1 MKRRKFDLKFFL
13 LGLCLSLCLAGCG
26 GRNNNQPVLPGDMDP
41 YDIPDARTEQ
51 QAALDRE
58 NQAAQAEQEKQEQL
72 EFMENNTKPYVPG
85 DNADNK
91 TGTGMDGLDV
101 DPDTDP
107 DKDSGGDDDAS
118 VPGSNEQY
126 ASDGNYV
133 VPEGMPELTMEAL
146 GVPEWTGQPWAVLN
160 ANTPYFAMQEEKP
173 ALGETYS
180 SLDDKRRP
188 GSALICLREKA
199 KESQPDYSFE
209 IKAGSLSVPGWNED
223 AYPGVIRNIASE
235 KLSGGTPV
243 DGKVFY
249 MRRLIGDGLGSMA
262 LGRRNTMVCTE
273 YMGEYGLQALEDSVL
288 RYLER
293 SRKRV
298 IYRVTPVFEGDEKIA
313 RGAVVEA
320 MSWGDSDSDIMNN
333 KDLCFNLFAYNVQ
346 PGVTINYS
354 TGATTFDDKA
364 DTDLSTAI
372 CDDFVLD
379 TSRKEAHTPECER
392 LVRDINPAVQSFYY
406 GTTATL
412 AAWSIDWNTCSCMEE
427 MLLAQPEDPDGP
439 DVGPTPDAPD
449 DNTRTGRDDLLA
461 GDLTAQDAPGESD
474 PDGGTD
480 GSEPETEP
488 AEQSAGDGHDEG

>member
-1 MKRRKFDLKFFL
+1 MKHHKFNWKLFL

-26 GRNNNQPVLPGDMDP
+26 DKNDQPVLPGDMDP

-58 NQAAQAEQEKQEQL
+58 NQAAQAEQEKQDEL
-72 EFMENNTKPYVPG
+72 EFMENNTKPYAPG

-91 TGTGMDGLDV
+91 TGTGMDGLEA
-101 DPDTDP
+101 DP
-107 DKDSGGDDDAS
+107 DKDPDDGGEPAADPD
-118 VPGSNEQY
+118 EQY
-126 ASDGNYV
+126 AMDGNYII
-133 VPEGMPELTMEAL
+133 PEGMPELTMEAL

-160 ANTPYFAMQEEKP
+160 ANTPYFAMPEEKP

-188 GSALICLREKA
+188 GSALICLREKSE
-199 KESQPDYSFE
+199 ESLPDYSFE

-223 AYPGVIRNIASE
+223 AYPGVIKNIAPE

-298 IYRVTPVFEGDEKIA
+298 IYRVTPVFEGSEKIA

-333 KDLCFNLFAYNVQ
+333 KDLCFNLFVYNVQ

-354 TGATTFDDKA
+354 TGATTFDDQA
-364 DTDLSTAI
+364 DTNLSTAI

-412 AAWSIDWNTCSCMEE
+412 AAWSIDWNTCSCMED
-427 MLLAQPEDPDGP
+427 MLLTQPEDPDETNAGP
-439 DVGPTPDAPD
+439 VPDEPN
-449 DNTRTGRDDLLA
+449 DNNRTGRDDLLA
-461 GDLTAQDAPGESD
+461 GDLTSQTIPDENTSGEK
-474 PDGGTD
+474 TD
-480 GSEPETEP
+480 VPEGETKPEEQP
-488 AEQSAGDGHDEG
+488 AEDGHDEG